1 MKRKKFI
8 NLLIFLLLIC
18 SLPACSKKAENKP
31 EQQKETENQSEVTES
46 QSNEET
52 EKIEDNITEFE
63 KIKGAIFE
71 EARKESNSDETLLY
85 LVQLFEETYPL
96 VSKVNTWEEFIEIG
110 DDKGVF
116 TYSIACFVEKSKD
129 GTILHEAG
137 EEAWLAIESLY
148 NNDGSYKTHIEKV
161 KSIWEE
167 SGNFLYES
175 IYREGQYKVGV
186 DIPSGEYVIF
196 SDYTNSGYFAL
207 TSDSNGNDIIVN
219 ENFDYNSIIT
229 IYDGEYIELSRS
241 RAVPISEVTS
251 LPKDESDMFKI
262 GVHLPAGEYKLIADE
277 AGGYYCVYN
286 DNRQQDI
293 ESNDNFSGQSYVT
306 VKDGQYL
313 VLLRCKIE

>member
-8 NLLIFLLLIC
+8 NLLMSLLLIC
-18 SLPACSKKAENKP
+18 SLSACSKKSENKP
-31 EQQKETENQSEVTES
+31 EQQKETES
-46 QSNEET
+46 QSKEEI
-52 EKIEDNITEFE
+52 KKSEDDITEFE
-63 KIKGAIFE
+63 KIKESIFE

-85 LVQLFEETYPL
+85 LVQLFEETYSL

-110 DDKGVF
+110 DDKGIF
-116 TYSIACFVEKSKD
+116 TYAIACFVEKSKD

-137 EEAWLAIESLY
+137 EEAWQAIEALY

-196 SDYTNSGYFAL
+196 SGYTNSGYFSL
-207 TSDSNGNDIIVN
+207 TSDSNGNDIIAN

-241 RAVPISEVTS
+241 KAVPISEVTS
-251 LPKDESDMFKI
+251 LPKDKSDMFKI

-277 AGGYYCVYN
+277 VGGYYCVYN

-313 VLLRCKIE
+313 VLSRCRIE